1 MKKEFSGGAFTF
13 EIDHSS
19 RRVELWRNGKVEQWK
34 TLPLMDAE
42 FPQVMNGPIDKW
54 SSSWFWML
62 AFEPEQAAEF
72 RTSATSIS

>member
-1 MKKEFSGGAFTF
+1 
-13 EIDHSS
+13 
-19 RRVELWRNGKVEQWK
+19 
-34 TLPLMDAE
+34 MDAE